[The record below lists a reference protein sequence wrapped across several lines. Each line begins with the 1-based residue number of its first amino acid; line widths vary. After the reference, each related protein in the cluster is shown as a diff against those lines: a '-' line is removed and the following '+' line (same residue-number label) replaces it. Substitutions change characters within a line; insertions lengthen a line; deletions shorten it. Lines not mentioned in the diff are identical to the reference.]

1 VDIFLYCFK
10 HFNIYTL
17 SHLKWRI
24 NARSGIRT
32 HEANA
37 TDLKSVPFDQR
48 QGEGHR
54 QRQLEG
60 QGQGRGQGR
69 GRGITF
75 DRSGIRAL

>member
-1 VDIFLYCFK
+1 MREGGFEPPKRV
-10 HFNIYTL
+10 
-17 SHLKWRI
+17 
-24 NARSGIRT
+24 
-32 HEANA
+32 A